1 VQHIINMRDKSKVKS
16 QKSKAKSQT
25 LKLDSRITLDY
36 GSGGRKMHRLISEI
50 FIKHFNNPI
59 LRKFE
64 DSAELEIQKSK
75 PDYCFTIDS
84 YVVKPIFFPDSDIG
98 KLSICGTV
106 NDLAVKGA
114 KPLYIAVSFVIQEG
128 MSLPSLE
135 KICASI
141 ANTAKSAG
149 VMIVTGDTKVIER
162 HSQDQ
167 PRPSRI
173 KQEIFS
179 YEQGRGEEI
188 IITTCGIGKIL
199 PDFRNPTLSA
209 KNINIGDKVLING
222 NIGDHEGAII
232 LARGQFDFKARI
244 KSDCAPLYGLIETL
258 AKAKCRIK
266 MMRDPTRGGL
276 ATTLNEIADAAKLGI
291 SINETDIPM
300 QKSVKGISDILGF
313 DPLYM
318 ANEGKV
324 VIIADA
330 KDANRILRIMK
341 KHPLGKNSAII
352 GEVIR
357 RKHGLGVWLNTKIG
371 SQRPLLELEGF
382 QIPRIC

>member
-1 VQHIINMRDKSKVKS
+1 MNNKLKVNPESSSGPKSKVSSK
-16 QKSKAKSQT
+16 KSKMQGAEQKPQ
-25 LKLDSRITLDY
+25 LDSRITLDY

-59 LRKFE
+59 LKKFE
-64 DSAELEIQKSK
+64 DSAELELVNSK

-84 YVVKPIFFPDSDIG
+84 YVVQPIFFPDSDIG

-128 MSLPSLE
+128 MSLSSLE

-162 HSQDQ
+162 
-167 PRPSRI
+167 RG
-173 KQEIFS
+173 QED
-179 YEQGRGEEI
+179 EI
-188 IITTCGIGKIL
+188 IITTAGIGKIL
-199 PDFRNPTLSA
+199 PNFTAPTLSA
-209 KNINIGDKVLING
+209 KNIKIGDKVLING
-222 NIGDHEGAII
+222 NIGDHEASII
-232 LARGQFDFKARI
+232 LARGQFDFKAQI
-244 KSDCAPLYGLIETL
+244 KSDCAPLDGLIETL

-300 QKSVKGISDILGF
+300 QKSVKGVSDILGF

-341 KHPLGKNSAII
+341 KHRLGKNSAII

-357 RKHGLGVWLNTKIG
+357 RKHGLGVWLNTNIG
-371 SQRPLLELEGF
+371 GQRPLLQLEGF